1 MVIQKNHCFV
11 TYLIMAFCTKHH
23 ADIKQVL
30 KYWRRFARN
39 SKYPRS
45 CRPAKMPAQLP
56 ISALRSSTSKRGS
69 STSFFLKGKD
79 KIGQLRASKSTTGGA
94 KGSRGNGAQKLCS
107 SRILPRGRENPSV
120 GESARGNRGGIQDE
134 SSIASKKE
142 AAE

>member
-1 MVIQKNHCFV
+1 MVIQENHCFV

-56 ISALRSSTSKRGS
+56 FSALRSSTSKRGS
-69 STSFFLKGKD
+69 STSFFEKGKRQD
-79 KIGQLRASKSTTGGA
+79 RAARKEGRRVQEAIMELRKVCSLTYSQWQGKS
-94 KGSRGNGAQKLCS
+94 Q
-107 SRILPRGRENPSV
+107 RGRSRRGATEE
-120 GESARGNRGGIQDE
+120 ESRTR
-134 SSIASKKE
+134 
-142 AAE
+142 AAKPGRRKLQK